1 MTTQPIKIVKLV
13 NGDDIV
19 CSFPKE
25 QLQEKSPLL
34 RLERPLHVK
43 YVPQLTPGGFKDY
56 VALIK
61 WTPYTLDHIVSIPKD
76 KILTITNANTDMTK
90 SYHHVALSYDKEV
103 KVPEK
108 KDFERVRFS
117 NKENDKVNQIFDEEG
132 FDDLADDFDDT
143 IH

>member
-1 MTTQPIKIVKLV
+1 MTTQPIKIVKLA

-19 CSFPKE
+19 CSFPKD
-25 QLQEKSPLL
+25 QLTKKSHLL
-34 RLERPLHVK
+34 RLEKPLHIK

-61 WTPYTLDHIVSIPKD
+61 WAPYTQDHIISIPKD
-76 KILTITNANTDMTK
+76 KILTITNANTDMIK
-90 SYHHVALSYDKEV
+90 SYYHVAANYDKEL

-117 NKENDKVNQIFDEEG
+117 NKENEKINEIFEDEEL
-132 FDDLADDFDDT
+132 DDYDDNGT
-143 IH
+143 LH